1 MQEITLFI
9 KEATKEQPIQTLETI
24 LMQMNGIDR
33 ALVDIDDGEV
43 KIIYDETQVGHEKI
57 KNRIQQHGLHLLE

>member
-1 MQEITLFI
+1 LQEITLFI